1 MKAQWRKKM
10 VNAKTAVAIMTVWLP
25 AVEFEK

>member
-10 VNAKTAVAIMTVWLP
+10 VNAKTAVAAMTVWLP
-25 AVEFEK
+25 VVALEK